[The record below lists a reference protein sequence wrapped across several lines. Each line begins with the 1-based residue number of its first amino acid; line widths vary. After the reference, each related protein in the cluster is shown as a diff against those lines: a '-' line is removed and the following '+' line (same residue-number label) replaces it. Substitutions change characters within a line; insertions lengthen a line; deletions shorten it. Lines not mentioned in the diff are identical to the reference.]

1 MDESDYEVMMTE
13 RIENTTLKA
22 IDASAEAELFDT
34 RDKQVHTQTA
44 PRLTGIAALKTK
56 IAGA

>member
-1 MDESDYEVMMTE
+1 MTE